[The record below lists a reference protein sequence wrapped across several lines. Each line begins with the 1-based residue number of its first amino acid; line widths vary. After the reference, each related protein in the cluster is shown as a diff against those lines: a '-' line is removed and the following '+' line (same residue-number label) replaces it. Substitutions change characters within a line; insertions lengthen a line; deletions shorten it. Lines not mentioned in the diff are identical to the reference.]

1 LANKG
6 GKRESNKWNYTN
18 ESVLDTKP
26 STVKFDIGLKTSKAI
41 SELFDVKPYISS
53 DDEVSSESDN

>member
-1 LANKG
+1 
-6 GKRESNKWNYTN
+6 
-18 ESVLDTKP
+18 VLDTKP